1 MNAPTSREN
10 AGLPEDAPSAEQ
22 LADTEAVLADLA
34 GKTALLPQV
43 PPAEGEEARPE
54 GAISLPVIEQDGTQY
69 IPVFTAE
76 ETLVAAGGDPATAV
90 RIPVVD
96 LAANWPTDELWLAVD
111 PSTEEG
117 LALPPDL
124 VRALPVFAES
134 AGVADAGGHDAGEAG
149 QTPFG

>member
-10 AGLPEDAPSAEQ
+10 AALPEDAPSATEMAQ
-22 LADTEAVLADLA
+22 TEAVLAELA

-43 PPAEGEEARPE
+43 PPADGEEPRPD

-90 RIPVVD
+90 RIPVAD
-96 LAANWPTDELWLAVD
+96 LAANWPT
-111 PSTEEG
+111 
-117 LALPPDL
+117 
-124 VRALPVFAES
+124 
-134 AGVADAGGHDAGEAG
+134 
-149 QTPFG
+149 